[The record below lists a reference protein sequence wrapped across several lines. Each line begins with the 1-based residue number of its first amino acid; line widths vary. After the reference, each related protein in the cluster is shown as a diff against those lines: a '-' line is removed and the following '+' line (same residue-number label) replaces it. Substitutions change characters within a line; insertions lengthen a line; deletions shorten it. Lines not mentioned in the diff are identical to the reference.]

1 MFKWLGTN
9 SNNAGK
15 PAHAGAPMHPADIE
29 GNERYY
35 GLQNFGNTCYCNSVL
50 QALYFC
56 RPFRESIL
64 HFPALQS
71 IAELL
76 PSTFTSAGESG
87 ADPDSGSTSD
97 TDESGGSKSPVVG
110 SSSPNLLRRRTG
122 SNNNVATAKN
132 GKPVIQL
139 PKGLRANA
147 AITVTGNPDDTLLL
161 HLKELYYQIAAQKKR
176 TGVVGPKGFSDKV
189 KKENILF
196 RSTQQQDA
204 HEFLNYML
212 NAIAELILA
221 ERKKNETDDE
231 AAPSTLP
238 AGKTWIHELFEG
250 ELATEIRCLTCEST
264 TETRECFLDLSID
277 VEANSSIA
285 SCLWSYSQSEMLCH
299 KDKFY
304 CDTCAGLQ
312 EAERMM
318 KIKKLPPVLA
328 LHLKRF
334 KYMENQQKYVKLMHR
349 VMFPTEL
356 RLFNPSNDTIDSTD
370 QMYDLFAIVVH
381 IGSSPNHGHYVAL
394 VRSYDRWLLF
404 DDESVELVSEAH
416 LAKYFG
422 EPDADP
428 PGSTAA
434 GYLLFYQAR
443 DMLTAVRKRTMTVP
457 LS

>member
-1 MFKWLGTN
+1 MAYKT
-9 SNNAGK
+9 
-15 PAHAGAPMHPADIE
+15 
-29 GNERYY
+29 
-35 GLQNFGNTCYCNSVL
+35 YCNSVL

-76 PSTFTSAGESG
+76 PSTFTPAGESG

-97 TDESGGSKSPVVG
+97 TDESGGSKSPVVS
-110 SSSPNLLRRRTG
+110 SSSPNLLRRRAG

-139 PKGLRANA
+139 PKGLCAKA
-147 AITVTGNPDDTLLL
+147 AIMVTCNPGDTLLL
-161 HLKELYYQIAAQKKR
+161 HPKELYYQIAAQKKR

-189 KKENILF
+189 KKGEQYICARDCSFPCAGSRSLTSVAIVLF

-221 ERKKNETDDE
+221 ERKRNETDDE
-231 AAPSTLP
+231 AGPSTLP

-250 ELATEIRCLTCEST
+250 ELATEIRFLTCEST
-264 TETRECFLDLSID
+264 TETREFFLDLSID
-277 VEANSSIA
+277 IEANSSIA
-285 SCLWSYSQSEMLCH
+285 SCLWNYSQSEMLCH

-334 KYMENQQKYVKLMHR
+334 KYM
-349 VMFPTEL
+349 
-356 RLFNPSNDTIDSTD
+356 
-370 QMYDLFAIVVH
+370 
-381 IGSSPNHGHYVAL
+381 
-394 VRSYDRWLLF
+394 
-404 DDESVELVSEAH
+404 
-416 LAKYFG
+416 
-422 EPDADP
+422 
-428 PGSTAA
+428 
-434 GYLLFYQAR
+434 
-443 DMLTAVRKRTMTVP
+443 
-457 LS
+457 